1 MIKKIWCNIQIP
13 TKINNFR
20 EIKQKILRILL
31 KYSSTKSD
39 NFILIIILYIEDV
52 RSTWDRT

>member
-1 MIKKIWCNIQIP
+1 MKEKWFNIQIP

-20 EIKQKILRILL
+20 EIKQKISRILS
-31 KYSSTKSD
+31 KYSLTKSD